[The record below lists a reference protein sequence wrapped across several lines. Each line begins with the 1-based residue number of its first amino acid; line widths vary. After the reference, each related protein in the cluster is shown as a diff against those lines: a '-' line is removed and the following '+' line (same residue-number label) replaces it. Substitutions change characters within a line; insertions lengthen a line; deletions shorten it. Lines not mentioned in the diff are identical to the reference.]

1 MTSTILRLPRFPGRL
16 ILGFLSQFGRI
27 SLLVVELVRGLSE
40 VRIWVPRTFTEAASV
55 GAGSLPI
62 VLVIAIFA
70 GVTTAFQ
77 AGYQWQSNLPVYVLG
92 TLIVETIVLEL
103 GPVLIGL
110 VLAGRIGARYAAE
123 LGTMRVTEQ
132 IDALESLGRSPAS
145 HLIIPR
151 VLASTLMLPVL
162 VVIADVVA
170 IGSGLF
176 SVKQVL
182 PVTDADFAYGAK
194 AFWKPFDAYY
204 SLIKATSFGFAIGL
218 ISCYMGFN
226 TKQGAERVRGAMPT
240 AARTTDIIVGFPG
253 ETEDDFQQTLDVV
266 RQARFASAFTFQY
279 SKRPGTPAA
288 EMDGQVPKDVVQE
301 RYLRLTALQDEISWA
316 ENRALVGRKVELLVA
331 AGEGSKDA
339 ATGRLSGR
347 ARDGRLVHFT
357 AADGVRPGDV
367 VETVVTDAKP
377 HFLVADG
384 ALLSHRR
391 TRAGDASEAGVRP
404 TTSGVLLGMPRIG
417 APAALAPA
425 GSC

>member
-1 MTSTILRLPRFPGRL
+1 MTSTILRLPRFTGRL

-226 TKQGAERVRGAMPT
+226 TKQGAEGVGKATT
-240 AARTTDIIVGFPG
+240 AAIVSSS
-253 ETEDDFQQTLDVV
+253 VV
-266 RQARFASAFTFQY
+266 ILLLNALLAR
-279 SKRPGTPAA
+279 
-288 EMDGQVPKDVVQE
+288 
-301 RYLRLTALQDEISWA
+301 
-316 ENRALVGRKVELLVA
+316 LLVSA
-331 AGEGSKDA
+331 
-339 ATGRLSGR
+339 
-347 ARDGRLVHFT
+347 
-357 AADGVRPGDV
+357 
-367 VETVVTDAKP
+367 
-377 HFLVADG
+377 
-384 ALLSHRR
+384 
-391 TRAGDASEAGVRP
+391 
-404 TTSGVLLGMPRIG
+404 
-417 APAALAPA
+417 
-425 GSC
+425 

>member
-1 MTSTILRLPRFPGRL
+1 MTSTILHLPRFTGRL
-16 ILGFLSQFGRI
+16 ILGFLAQFGRI
-27 SLLVVELVRGLSE
+27 SLLVVELFRGLSE
-40 VRIWVPRTFTEAASV
+40 VRIWVPRTFTEAATV
-55 GAGSLPI
+55 GGGSLPI
-62 VLVIAIFA
+62 VLVIAMFA

-162 VVIADVVA
+162 VIIADVVA
-170 IGSGLF
+170 IGSGLI

-182 PVTDADFAYGAK
+182 PVTNADFAYGAK

-226 TKQGAERVRGAMPT
+226 TKQGAEGVGKATT
-240 AARTTDIIVGFPG
+240 AAIVSSS
-253 ETEDDFQQTLDVV
+253 VV
-266 RQARFASAFTFQY
+266 I
-279 SKRPGTPAA
+279 
-288 EMDGQVPKDVVQE
+288 
-301 RYLRLTALQDEISWA
+301 LLLNALLA
-316 ENRALVGRKVELLVA
+316 KLLV
-331 AGEGSKDA
+331 S
-339 ATGRLSGR
+339 T
-347 ARDGRLVHFT
+347 
-357 AADGVRPGDV
+357 
-367 VETVVTDAKP
+367 
-377 HFLVADG
+377 
-384 ALLSHRR
+384 
-391 TRAGDASEAGVRP
+391 
-404 TTSGVLLGMPRIG
+404 
-417 APAALAPA
+417 
-425 GSC
+425 